1 MDEETDI
8 ELGMEEEDIYD
19 EVEIWSSLSC
29 GCSVFEGLKTVSSD
43 VIILTCVNCGMFIL
57 SLVVI
62 LNCIVSRWLRT
73 NSKLD

>member
-19 EVEIWSSLSC
+19 EVEFGPVCSC

-43 VIILTCVNCGMFIL
+43 VIILTCVNCGNVYTFTGGNPELYSITM
-57 SLVVI
+57 VE
-62 LNCIVSRWLRT
+62 
-73 NSKLD
+73 D